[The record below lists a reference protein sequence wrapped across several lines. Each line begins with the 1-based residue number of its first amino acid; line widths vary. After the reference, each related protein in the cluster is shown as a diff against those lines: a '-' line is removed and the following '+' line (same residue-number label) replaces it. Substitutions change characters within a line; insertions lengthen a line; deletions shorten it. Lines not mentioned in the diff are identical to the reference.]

1 MFNHLSKLIKNLK
14 TAISGT
20 PKQPEAPAA
29 APVRKHDKKRRRQ
42 RHPEDAA
49 YIRRADSRP
58 APVREEKKDDPQAKQ
73 QSRKQ
78 KQSKRAKQPQD
89 QQKQP
94 KQPKQQ
100 PAQKQKQPRQI
111 PPMPAIVPPPEEPEG
126 L

>member
-1 MFNHLSKLIKNLK
+1 MFNHLSNLIKNLK
-14 TAISGT
+14 SAFSGS

-58 APVREEKKDDPQAKQ
+58 VPAHGEKNVPESQAKQ
-73 QSRKQ
+73 TSRKP
-78 KQSKRAKQPQD
+78 KQAKQPQD

-100 PAQKQKQPRQI
+100 QPAQKQKQPR
-111 PPMPAIVPPPEEPEG
+111 PSR
-126 L
+126 